1 MTDWNENN
9 YRFYVSTP
17 ASPSVN
23 PLEVPRRD
31 APQRVTSQSLLGNR
45 GELVILH
52 NGREYRLRLTQSG
65 KLILTA

>member
-1 MTDWNENN
+1 VTTLAK
-9 YRFYVSTP
+9 TP
-17 ASPSVN
+17 TAI
-23 PLEVPRRD
+23 PRRD
-31 APQRVTSQSLLGNR
+31 APQRVTSASLLGPR